1 MYLFEERKFRLA
13 AAIIKSGRVTRDIA
27 MQDWSSSHDKGNECY
42 HEMVSAL
49 SNQYG
54 TDIFR
59 ILDHQ
64 CDECHAIENRFCK
77 DDEAMGVEDDP
88 EVPIKAEAPEAPE
101 ADKVEEEVPKAPDAP
116 EVVQVEE
123 EVPKEAEEV
132 ADAPDV
138 PNTIKVPAPDAW
150 SQTEVEDIDMK

>member
-1 MYLFEERKFRLA
+1 
-13 AAIIKSGRVTRDIA
+13 

-59 ILDHQ
+59 ILGHQ
-64 CDECHAIENRFCK
+64 CDECHAIESRSCK
-77 DDEAMGVEDDP
+77 DDEAMGVE
-88 EVPIKAEAPEAPE
+88 EVPEAPDAPDASE
-101 ADKVEEEVPKAPDAP
+101 ALEVVQVEEEVSDAPDAPDAP

-123 EVPKEAEEV
+123 ADKVL
-132 ADAPDV
+132 DAPDIVNVKV
-138 PNTIKVPAPDAW
+138 PDVPAPDAW

>member
-13 AAIIKSGRVTRDIA
+13 AAIIKSGRVPRDIA

-64 CDECHAIENRFCK
+64 CDECHAIESRFCK
-77 DDEAMGVEDDP
+77 DDEAME
-88 EVPIKAEAPEAPE
+88 EVPDAPDAHEVVQ
-101 ADKVEEEVPKAPDAP
+101 VEEEAPDAP
-116 EVVQVEE
+116 DADKVEE
-123 EVPKEAEEV
+123 EVPKEAEEITGVPDAPEVVNVKV
-132 ADAPDV
+132 ADAP
-138 PNTIKVPAPDAW
+138 AADAW
-150 SQTEVEDIDMK
+150 SQTEVEEDIDMK

>member
-1 MYLFEERKFRLA
+1 MYLFKERKFRLA

-64 CDECHAIENRFCK
+64 CDECHAIESRFCK
-77 DDEAMGVEDDP
+77 DDEAM
-88 EVPIKAEAPEAPE
+88 
-101 ADKVEEEVPKAPDAP
+101 EEVPKAPDADK
-116 EVVQVEE
+116 
-123 EVPKEAEEV
+123 VPKEAEEV
-132 ADAPDV
+132 AGAPDAPDV
-138 PNTIKVPAPDAW
+138 VNVKVPDVSAPDAW
-150 SQTEVEDIDMK
+150 SETEVEDIDMK